1 MLKRNKLLVLFLFA
15 LANLLVLSSCCGEPT
30 KPHLPLCVNIIG
42 IEDCYSD
49 YLVDPKWFINANLYN
64 DEISTEVLITTND
77 MMHPG
82 FGIQDGDF
90 KSDTYKGVDL
100 KAECEALENGT
111 GKFYA
116 LVNDPKGR
124 NYLKDYETVRINYS
138 SNDYDGEVYLHK
150 KKL

>member
-1 MLKRNKLLVLFLFA
+1 
-15 LANLLVLSSCCGEPT
+15 
-30 KPHLPLCVNIIG
+30 
-42 IEDCYSD
+42 
-49 YLVDPKWFINANLYN
+49 
-64 DEISTEVLITTND
+64 

-116 LVNDPKGR
+116 LVNDPKGN
-124 NYLKDYETVRINYS
+124 NYLPNYETFKIEYKS
-138 SNDYDGEVYLHK
+138 IPYDDKVYLRK
-150 KKL
+150 KK